1 MKDEIYEPVSE
12 PTPLSL
18 SRSVAIICIICSLT
32 FGAYYAYDLPAT
44 LTKDYKNIAESES
57 NYEFLYTAFAVP
69 SAVTPLLVGALADT
83 KLGPHVCT
91 MAALIMVTV
100 GCFMVSLGCSTSL
113 YWIILFGRFVMG
125 CGGEAAF
132 ALQQT
137 LCTWWMEP
145 RLQPVAM
152 SVSISAGSLGEI
164 ANFLLT
170 KQLND
175 AVGFVGTNW
184 CVTVLCGTSV
194 AAGVLLWFMSRQRQA
209 PTASQTLTIT
219 ENVIIQDPAI
229 MSPIL
234 PEDVSDNVVQPKF
247 SEQIEA
253 GSWRELIRC
262 EVLLLYLINA
272 AGNGAYYLF
281 PSISSDFMD
290 ELGAS
295 GAQNLNALF
304 FAIPMFV
311 SPALGLALGD
321 TSKLRLN
328 MWLTLGCEIGRAHV

>member
-281 PSISSDFMD
+281 P
-290 ELGAS
+290 
-295 GAQNLNALF
+295 
-304 FAIPMFV
+304 
-311 SPALGLALGD
+311 
-321 TSKLRLN
+321 
-328 MWLTLGCEIGRAHV
+328 